1 MINKEYFKYLIKQN
15 KKYLILIY
23 AIGIIIPV
31 LTLNEFTSAPSGVK
45 NIVRFVGIFSLTY
58 GFALSFIAPI
68 YLFSFLQKKKS
79 NILYFSLPVK
89 KESLY
94 VTTSL
99 FSYFATIVPVV
110 IYQIIDQLIGAY
122 MFSFSADRFILAI
135 IITIVHMFAMN
146 TIVTFVTLLTQ
157 NVIDSL
163 ICSIAYIIIPLLVF
177 VALNTCATKVAE
189 SFMLGYGNYSQS
201 LKMILSYI
209 SLMYSGLFQ
218 QTYLLSSLV
227 SHISIF
233 YWFILSIIVY
243 FINYRLFLT
252 RTIEQSE
259 TYTKS
264 IFMYPLIITLST
276 LSMML
281 FVYDLED
288 LKMTI
293 LMFSIIFIL
302 YLIMYYF
309 SKRKV
314 YFSWKIP
321 SLFIVLIIACI
332 GFSNIYLDTKGF
344 NTIYELPKS
353 SDVER
358 IVVSFDR
365 YEVSIDDEDKD
376 TSLTFNNQKIEDI
389 KMKTY
394 TKDNKNNFIK
404 CVHEMMDKKLITE
417 YYDPGYEN
425 NYELSIYFTTKN
437 RLDPNRQYVIEDKNM
452 PAVIDILSKNKL
464 I

>member
-31 LTLNEFTSAPSGVK
+31 LTLNEFTTSGIN

-58 GFALSFIAPI
+58 GLALSFITPI

-94 VTTSL
+94 LTTCL

-122 MFSFSADRFILAI
+122 MFSFPADKFILAI

-163 ICSIAYIIIPLLVF
+163 ICSIAYMVIPLFVF
-177 VALNTCATKVAE
+177 VALNTCATRVAE
-189 SFMLGYGNYSQS
+189 SFMLGYGNYTQS
-201 LKMILSYI
+201 LKIILSYI
-209 SLMYSGLFQ
+209 SLIYSGLYQ
-218 QTYLLSSLV
+218 HLYLLSHLV
-227 SHISIF
+227 SRI
-233 YWFILSIIVY
+233 FILYWIVISVIFY

-252 RTIEQSE
+252 RTVEQSE
-259 TYTKS
+259 TYTTS

-288 LKMTI
+288 LRMTI

-314 YFSWKIP
+314 YFTWKIP
-321 SLFIVLIIACI
+321 SLFIVLIVACV

-365 YEVSIDDEDKD
+365 YEDDTTNEK

-404 CVHEMMDKKLITE
+404 CVQEMIDKKLISE
-417 YYDPGYEN
+417 YSDPVDGTT
-425 NYELSIYFTTKN
+425 YELSIYFTTKN
-437 RLDPNRQYVIEDKNM
+437 RLDPNRLYTINYENM

>member
-31 LTLNEFTSAPSGVK
+31 LTLNEFTTSGIN

-58 GFALSFIAPI
+58 GLALSFITPI

-94 VTTSL
+94 LTTCL

-122 MFSFSADRFILAI
+122 MFSFPADKFILAI

-163 ICSIAYIIIPLLVF
+163 ICSIAYMVIPLFVF

-189 SFMLGYGNYSQS
+189 SFMLGYGNYTQS
-201 LKMILSYI
+201 LKIILSYI
-209 SLMYSGLFQ
+209 SLIYSGLYQ
-218 QTYLLSSLV
+218 HLYLLSHLV
-227 SHISIF
+227 SRI
-233 YWFILSIIVY
+233 FILYWIVISVIFY

-252 RTIEQSE
+252 RTVEQSE
-259 TYTKS
+259 TYTTS

-288 LKMTI
+288 LRMTI

-314 YFSWKIP
+314 YFTWKIP
-321 SLFIVLIIACI
+321 SLFIVLIVACI

-358 IVVSFDR
+358 IVVSFDH
-365 YEVSIDDEDKD
+365 YEADTTDEK
-376 TSLTFNNQKIEDI
+376 TSLTFNNQKIEDM

-394 TKDNKNNFIK
+394 TKDDKNNFIK
-404 CVHEMMDKKLITE
+404 CVHEMIDKKLITE
-417 YYDPGYEN
+417 YYDPTDSGTYG
-425 NYELSIYFTTKN
+425 LSIYFTTKN
-437 RLDPNRQYVIEDKNM
+437 RLDPNRHYTIDDENM